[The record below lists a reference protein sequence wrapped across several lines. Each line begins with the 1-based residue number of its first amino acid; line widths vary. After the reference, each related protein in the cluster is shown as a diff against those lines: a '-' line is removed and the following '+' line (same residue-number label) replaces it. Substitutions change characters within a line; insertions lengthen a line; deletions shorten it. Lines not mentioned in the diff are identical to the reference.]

1 MGEEEGIEIEEEM
14 EDENGEEGWAEVEE
28 AESEGSEK
36 GAEAEQSELAV
47 SHKIV
52 SPPCSPRAAAAP
64 ATPPA
69 TTRRHH
75 ARLLPRR
82 SPCPRSLG
90 ARLRHESSL
99 ASRLAERER

>member
-47 SHKIV
+47 SHKCRLHARPA
-52 SPPCSPRAAAAP
+52 PPPRPPPRPPRRAATTPACCHAVHLVLARSAP
-64 ATPPA
+64 A
-69 TTRRHH
+69 
-75 ARLLPRR
+75 
-82 SPCPRSLG
+82 
-90 ARLRHESSL
+90 
-99 ASRLAERER
+99 